1 MTLPLQPE
9 NKAQEDFLDEYA
21 RRTLVEWAARDL
33 VFDDLDLD
41 KEPAMLVAFAA
52 EKGWLSKREPRSI
65 TAKGY
70 SIAAAYLRR

>member
-1 MTLPLQPE
+1 MTLPLKAE

-21 RRTLVEWAARDL
+21 RRNLVEWAAREL

-41 KEPAMLVAFAA
+41 EEPAMLVSFAT

-70 SIAAAYLRR
+70 STAAAYLRR